1 MTLMPKDETIKKWI
15 KSFGSKKALEEEM
28 LRRLD
33 FVETDYTTKK
43 SKLQYILT
51 RLKNL

>member
-1 MTLMPKDETIKKWI
+1 MPKDETIQKWI
-15 KSFGSKKALEEEM
+15 QSSKSKKAFEKEM

-33 FVETDYTTKK
+33 VVEEDYKAKK
-43 SKLQYILT
+43 KKLQYIIK